1 MKNFAAPQ
9 QSLGDINA
17 EAAARLIATAADI
30 ALVVDADGLIRDLA
44 VDHREFALT
53 GHETWRGRPWV
64 ETVTEESR
72 PKIEALI
79 QEALTSDRTRWRQVN
94 HPTAT
99 GTDVP
104 VLYSALRIGR
114 DQRLVAFGRDLRTIS
129 SLQQRLIE
137 AQHKLEHDYTRLR
150 HLETRYR
157 LLFQLSDEPLLV
169 VDGASDKVL
178 EANRAALRML
188 EGGTS
193 GLVGRPFAHCVD
205 SQHAGEVDRLL
216 ATVRATGRADE
227 AELKLS
233 GRSEFWRVSA
243 SLLRQES
250 TWVFL
255 VRLLRLDDTVVTAPR
270 YEGPDW
276 TEIVSRH
283 PDGFVLTRPDGTI
296 IACNPAF
303 LEMAEIPTEDQ
314 TRGDT
319 LDRWL
324 GRPGVDLRVLLANL
338 REHGTVRLFATT
350 LRGDYGSETEVEI
363 SACASGEPSSIFA
376 FSIRDVRRRFGT
388 AAGSTGMGGA
398 LGAVTSAT
406 RQPVMAPSADQLG
419 ELVGRVSLKDLVRQ
433 TTEMIEKMYIEAA
446 LEMTNDNRASAAEML
461 GLSRQS
467 LYVKLRR
474 FGRRDL
480 SDNEDSGAEPART
493 PGNGSGREPPQG

>member
-9 QSLGDINA
+9 ESLGNLNA

-30 ALVVDADGLIRDLA
+30 AIVVDEDGMIRDLA

-53 GHETWRGRPWV
+53 GHEQWLGRRWV
-64 ETVTEESR
+64 DTVTSESR

-79 QEALTSDRTRWRQVN
+79 KEALSSERTRWRQVN

-104 VLYSALRIGR
+104 VLYSCLRVGFE
-114 DQRLVAFGRDLRTIS
+114 QRLVAFGRDLRTIS

-137 AQHKLEHDYTRLR
+137 AQQKLERDYTRLR

-169 VDGASDKVL
+169 IDGATDKVL
-178 EANRAALRML
+178 EANRAALRMFD
-188 EGGTS
+188 GGTR
-193 GLVGRPFAHCVD
+193 GIVGRAFAQCVAD
-205 SQHAGEVDRLL
+205 EASQEIDRLL

-227 AELKLS
+227 AEVRLMPDS
-233 GRSEFWRVSA
+233 GRWKVSA

-250 TWVFL
+250 AWVFL
-255 VRLLRLDDTVVTAPR
+255 VRLLRLDGGMAQAVER
-270 YEGPDW
+270 GPDYAAVAAAQPDALVL
-276 TEIVSRH
+276 TQ
-283 PDGFVLTRPDGTI
+283 PDGSVI
-296 IACNPAF
+296 SCNPAF
-303 LEMAEIPTEDQ
+303 LELAEVPTEDQ
-314 TRGDT
+314 VRGDT

-324 GRPGVDLRVLLANL
+324 GRPGVDLRVLLSNL

-363 SACASGEPSSIFA
+363 SACATPGNNPTYA
-376 FSIRDVRRRFGT
+376 FSMRDLRRRFG
-388 AAGSTGMGGA
+388 AAGPEA
-398 LGAVTSAT
+398 AVMPQSAE
-406 RQPVMAPSADQLG
+406 QLG

-433 TTEMIEKMYIEAA
+433 TTDMIEKMYIEAA
-446 LEMTNDNRASAAEML
+446 LEMTGDNRASAAEML

-474 FGRRDL
+474 YGL
-480 SDNEDSGAEPART
+480 
-493 PGNGSGREPPQG
+493 RELGDGDDPEGGD

>member
-9 QSLGDINA
+9 ESLGDLNT

-30 ALVVDADGLIRDLA
+30 ALVIDSDGVIRDLA

-53 GHETWRGRPWV
+53 GHEQWLGRRWV
-64 ETVTEESR
+64 DTVTAESR
-72 PKIEALI
+72 PKIEALLK
-79 QEALTSDRTRWRQVN
+79 EAMNSERTRWRQVN

-104 VLYSALRIGR
+104 VLYSALRVGFE
-114 DQRLVAFGRDLRTIS
+114 QRVVAFGRDLRTIS

-137 AQHKLEHDYTRLR
+137 AQQKLERDYTRLR

-169 VDGASDKVL
+169 IDGATDKVL
-178 EANRAALRML
+178 EANRAALRMFDN
-188 EGGTS
+188 GARGI
-193 GLVGRPFAHCVD
+193 VGRPFAQCVAD
-205 SQHAGEVDRLL
+205 EASQEVDRLL

-227 AELKLS
+227 AEVQLMPDG
-233 GRSEFWRVSA
+233 GRWKVSA

-250 TWVFL
+250 AWVFL
-255 VRLLRLDDTVVTAPR
+255 VRLLRLDGGMAEAADR
-270 YEGPDW
+270 GPDYGA
-276 TEIVSRH
+276 VAAAQ
-283 PDGFVLTRPDGTI
+283 PDALVLTEPDGTVV
-296 IACNPAF
+296 ACNPAF
-303 LEMAEIPTEDQ
+303 LELAEVPTEEQ
-314 TRGDT
+314 VRGDT

-324 GRPGVDLRVLLANL
+324 GRPGVDLRVLISNL

-363 SACASGEPSSIFA
+363 SACVTSGARPTFA
-376 FSIRDVRRRFGT
+376 FSMRDLRGRFG
-388 AAGSTGMGGA
+388 AAGPQA
-398 LGAVTSAT
+398 AVMPQSAE
-406 RQPVMAPSADQLG
+406 QLG

-433 TTEMIEKMYIEAA
+433 TTDMIEKMYIEAA
-446 LEMTNDNRASAAEML
+446 LEMTGDNRASAAEML

-474 FGRRDL
+474 YGL
-480 SDNEDSGAEPART
+480 
-493 PGNGSGREPPQG
+493 RELGDGEETETTD